1 MKLNDKQIQIIEI
14 AERLFA
20 ERGFDG
26 TSVRDIAHEAEV
38 NIAMISY
45 YFGSKEKL
53 MEALLEWRV
62 GEIKIRVESLIKDD
76 LFTPLEKVNML
87 IDEHIERAIQK
98 KSFHKIMVSVQ
109 VTNKNP
115 SILKAANQ
123 VKIRNAKV
131 IAELIKDG
139 QKKGVFKKNIDLIL
153 KLNTLVG
160 TVNQNMMNLD
170 YYREFNSQTEMTDE
184 AFQSI
189 IKKRLSIHIKKLF
202 KAMLTNES

>member
-1 MKLNDKQIQIIEI
+1 
-14 AERLFA
+14 
-20 ERGFDG
+20 
-26 TSVRDIAHEAEV
+26 
-38 NIAMISY
+38 
-45 YFGSKEKL
+45 
-53 MEALLEWRV
+53 
-62 GEIKIRVESLIKDD
+62 
-76 LFTPLEKVNML
+76 
-87 IDEHIERAIQK
+87 
-98 KSFHKIMVSVQ
+98 
-109 VTNKNP
+109 
-115 SILKAANQ
+115 
-123 VKIRNAKV
+123 V

-153 KLNTLVG
+153 MLNTLVG